1 MFKPQAYVLRLDLF
15 FRIENEKKEIAE
27 EKLRREKSKKERF
40 EKEKQRK
47 AKEMERRAA
56 QLKEIQGEAAPLIV
70 VFDFFKSCRRGEK
83 RRKKMSTMN

>member
-1 MFKPQAYVLRLDLF
+1 MRLDLF

-27 EKLRREKSKKERF
+27 EKLRREKSKKERL

-56 QLKEIQGEAAPLIV
+56 QLKEIQGTREILVIV
-70 VFDFFKSCRRGEK
+70 LDFFKSCRRGGKK
-83 RRKKMSTMN
+83 RKRTITMN